1 MGASNL
7 PSGAPMLRSMC
18 LSLTSFCLL
27 LPTDSLRAE
36 DWQYTLRAG
45 AASAPRYSGSDER
58 VVAPLLGAK
67 VISPYGLFL
76 DTEKGLGWAFDED
89 DFGLSVYIGASDVRK
104 DRKSGFKGSDE
115 LNGMGSIKSRPA
127 LGLDGT
133 YHMGPIILGA
143 RFEHALEKDDDDHD
157 TGSSWNR
164 LKLSI
169 SAPFYEGDYGKV
181 VGSLNS
187 QFGDSHYVRTWYG
200 VSAAQASRSRFRAHD
215 TRGGLVSRGAE
226 LSWSMPIDDQWS
238 VSTVLAAQYL
248 AGDAADSPIVE
259 RRMQTS
265 LAGQVVYAF

>member
-1 MGASNL
+1 MF
-7 PSGAPMLRSMC
+7 RSLC
-18 LSLTSFCLL
+18 LSLTSLGLL
-27 LPTDSLRAE
+27 LPADSLRAE
-36 DWQYTLRAG
+36 DWHSTLRAG
-45 AASAPRYSGSDER
+45 AASVPRYSGSDER

-67 VISPYGLFL
+67 VVSPYGIFL

-104 DRKSGFKGSDE
+104 DRKTGFKGSDE
-115 LNGMGSIKSRPA
+115 LDGMGSIKSRPV

-143 RFEHALEKDDDDHD
+143 SFEHALEKDDDDHD
-157 TGSSWNR
+157 TGSAWNR

-187 QFGDSHYVRTWYG
+187 QFGDSNYVRTWYG
-200 VSAAQASRSRFRAHD
+200 VSAAQASRSQFRAHD
-215 TRGGLVSRGAE
+215 THGGLVSRGAD
-226 LSWSMPIDDQWS
+226 LTWSLPINEQWS
-238 VSTVLAAQYL
+238 VSTVLAVQYL

-265 LAGQVVYAF
+265 VGGQVAYTF

>member
-1 MGASNL
+1 MF
-7 PSGAPMLRSMC
+7 RS
-18 LSLTSFCLL
+18 LSVSLTSLCLL
-27 LPTDSLRAE
+27 IPTDSLRAE
-36 DWQYTLRAG
+36 DWRYTLRAG
-45 AASAPRYSGSDER
+45 AASVPRYSGSDER
-58 VVAPLLGAK
+58 VVAPLLGGK
-67 VISPYGLFL
+67 IVSPFGFFL

-104 DRKSGFKGSDE
+104 DRKTGFKGSDE

-143 RFEHALEKDDDDHD
+143 SFEHALEKDDDDHD
-157 TGSSWNR
+157 TGSPWNR

-200 VSAAQASRSRFRAHD
+200 VSDAQASRSRFRAYD
-215 TRGGLVSRGAE
+215 THGGLVSRGVD
-226 LSWSMPIDDQWS
+226 LTWTLPVNDQWS
-238 VSTVLAAQYL
+238 VSTVLAVQYL
-248 AGDAADSPIVE
+248 ANDAADSPIVE
-259 RRMQTS
+259 QRMQAS
-265 LAGQVVYAF
+265 VGGQVVYTF

>member
-1 MGASNL
+1 MF
-7 PSGAPMLRSMC
+7 RSLC
-18 LSLTSFCLL
+18 LSLTSLGLL
-27 LPTDSLRAE
+27 LPADSLRAE
-36 DWQYTLRAG
+36 DWHSTLRAG
-45 AASAPRYSGSDER
+45 AASVPRYSGSDER

-67 VISPYGLFL
+67 VVSPYGIFL

-115 LNGMGSIKSRPA
+115 LDGMGSIKSRPV

-143 RFEHALEKDDDDHD
+143 SFEHALEKDDDDHD
-157 TGSSWNR
+157 TGSAWNR

-187 QFGDSHYVRTWYG
+187 QFGDSNYVRTWYG
-200 VSAAQASRSRFRAHD
+200 VSAAQASRSQFRAHD
-215 TRGGLVSRGAE
+215 THGGLVSRGAE
-226 LSWSMPIDDQWS
+226 LNWSLPINEQWS
-238 VSTVLAAQYL
+238 VSTVLAVQYL

-259 RRMQTS
+259 RRMQAS
-265 LAGQVVYAF
+265 VGGQVAYTF